1 MTISVLESTAT
12 ENVTSSSKDLP
23 QKSFSAVTKVTKV
36 TPIDQD
42 EPLPSFY
49 SLLTD
54 ELDNKTQRKQT
65 FTSSLDDEK
74 TKEENP
80 ELALHTP
87 PCPYTPRIQEPI
99 KNSSSIKVEKY
110 SLNTEI
116 VTLIEKLGAEMILMT
131 SEDANHTTIRLGDN
145 YPQGSVLNNL
155 EISIQEFST
164 APKIFNVTLTSTPE
178 SLEKISPYIN
188 QLLNVFRE
196 RKFDF
201 SINRIETE
209 ISSGKP
215 LFCRKKES
223 ENDSHTD
230 QQGSRKQ

>member
-1 MTISVLESTAT
+1 MTISALDSTAT
-12 ENVTSSSKDLP
+12 ENATSSRKDLP
-23 QKSFSAVTKVTKV
+23 QKGLSEIAKVTKV
-36 TPIDQD
+36 VSIDEDNQ
-42 EPLPSFY
+42 LPSFY

-54 ELDNKTQRKQT
+54 ELDNIAQRKEV
-65 FTSSLDDEK
+65 FTTSLSDEK
-74 TKEENP
+74 KEEEEP
-80 ELALHTP
+80 ELCINTP
-87 PCPYTPRIQEPI
+87 PCPYIPTIQGPT
-99 KNSSSIKVEKY
+99 KNLVSNKVEKF

-116 VTLIEKLGAEMILMT
+116 LTLIEKLGAEMIIMT
-131 SEDANHTTIRLGDN
+131 TEDSNHTTIHLGDN

-164 APKIFNVTLTSTPE
+164 APKIFNVTLTSSPE
-178 SLEKISPYIN
+178 SLEKISPYIS

-223 ENDSHTD
+223 ANDSHTD